1 MLDGVNPIRLSSF
14 LAILLLAGGILAFP
28 RPSSSQERVLA
39 IPLVQK
45 LDNLKWSPLVPELAE
60 RSPRIATLRTD
71 PRTHATAVL
80 IRFSGPF
87 HIPMHWHSSS
97 ESQML
102 VRGHV
107 TVDLNGVRSELDRGD
122 FNYVPAKMPHESW
135 IGKEGALIYIHSDG
149 AWDFN
154 WVAREP
160 GPKDFLGEPPKGEK
174 EEN

>member
-1 MLDGVNPIRLSSF
+1 MNPIRPSSF
-14 LAILLLAGGILAFP
+14 LAILLLAGGILGLP
-28 RPSSSQERVLA
+28 RPTSSQERTLA
-39 IPLVQK
+39 IPLVKKYDK
-45 LDNLKWSPLVPELAE
+45 LEWSLLVPELGQ

-71 PRTHATAVL
+71 PRTKSTAVL
-80 IRFSGPF
+80 IRFAGPF
-87 HIPMHWHSSS
+87 HIPFHWHTSN
-97 ESQML
+97 ESQIL

-122 FNYVPAKMPHESW
+122 FNYVPAKMPHEAW

-154 WVAREP
+154 WVTREP
-160 GPKDFLGEPPKGEK
+160 GPKDFLGEPPKREN